1 MTFETLLIVLGTAA
15 ALFYVFYLP
24 GKLYLGPEKTRVS
37 YLRERK
43 DAVYEN
49 LRDLNF
55 EFRAGKLPDADYQSL
70 KSSLQDEA
78 ATILAEI
85 ARLEAKAASAPSA
98 PKKARS

>member
-1 MTFETLLIVLGTAA
+1 MSFALACGLVLTLP
-15 ALFYVFYLP
+15 ALFYIFYLP

-55 EFRAGKLPDADYQSL
+55 EYRAGKVPDVDYQSM
-70 KSSLQDEA
+70 KTSLQDEA
-78 ATILAEI
+78 ATIMAEI
-85 ARLEAKAASAPSA
+85 ARLEAKAAAA
-98 PKKARS
+98 RARS